1 MFKQTACVLA
11 LSLVAASPAA
21 AATVTRFSVK
31 GSTVEGF
38 LSHFDESCGN
48 NFLSVSASDQVQKD
62 GSGKTATRTY
72 VIATFGF
79 NTCNDTNWFGFAEY
93 PLTVPLDGGTVTLPF
108 DFDIEVAKPD
118 AQDHETLRF
127 AGTVT
132 FTPVGDAEKSRSSTS
147 TQSGGVRITS
157 KMKGTTREAQVSGD
171 VTFGGESFTLD
182 SNTEGSFGNVSRGT
196 IEYVRN

>member
-38 LSHFDESCGN
+38 LEHYDENCGN

-62 GSGKTATRTY
+62 GSGKTATRTF

-93 PLTVPLDGGTVTLPF
+93 PLTVSLDGETVTLPF
-108 DFDIEVAKPD
+108 EFDIEVARPD
-118 AQDHETLRF
+118 AQTYETRRF

-132 FTPVGDAEKSRSSTS
+132 FTPVGEAEKTRSSTT
-147 TQSGGVRITS
+147 TQSGGVKITS
-157 KMKGTTREAQVSGD
+157 KMKGTTREAQVSAN
-171 VTFGGESFTLD
+171 VTFGGESFVLD
-182 SNTEGSFGNVSRGT
+182 PNANGTFGDVKQGR